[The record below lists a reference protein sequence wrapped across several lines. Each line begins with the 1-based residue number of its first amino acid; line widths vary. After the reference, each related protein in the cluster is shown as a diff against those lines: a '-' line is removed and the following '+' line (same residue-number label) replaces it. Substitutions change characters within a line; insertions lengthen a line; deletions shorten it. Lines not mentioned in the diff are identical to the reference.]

1 MRRLKIIISLTKNV
15 ETFHIYLPQNN
26 ANFNLRK
33 RVSITHYFKCET
45 DGRQTELNLQD
56 SKIKEQ
62 EKSN

>member
-26 ANFNLRK
+26 ANFNLRN
-33 RVSITHYFKCET
+33 FKCET